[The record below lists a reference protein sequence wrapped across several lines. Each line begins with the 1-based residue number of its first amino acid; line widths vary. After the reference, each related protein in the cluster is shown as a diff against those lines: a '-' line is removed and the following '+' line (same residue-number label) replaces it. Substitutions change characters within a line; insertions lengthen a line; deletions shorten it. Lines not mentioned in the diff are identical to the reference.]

1 MIKIIKNE
9 DKTYTL
15 TYFDKVI
22 GHVNRCRLNT
32 DNSRTFR
39 VASVHGQLA
48 YAKTLGGAKRILMEM
63 HH

>member
-22 GHVNRCRLNT
+22 GYVNRCRLNT
-32 DNSRTFR
+32 DNSRIFR
-39 VASVHGQLA
+39 AATVHGQLA

>member
-1 MIKIIKNE
+1 VIKIIKNE

-39 VASVHGQLA
+39 VATVHGQLA